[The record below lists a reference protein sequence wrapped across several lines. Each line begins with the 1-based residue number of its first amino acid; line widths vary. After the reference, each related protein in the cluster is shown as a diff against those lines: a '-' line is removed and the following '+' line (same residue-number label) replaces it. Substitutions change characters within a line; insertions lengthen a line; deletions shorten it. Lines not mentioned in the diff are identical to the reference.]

1 MKYLIT
7 LMTLS
12 LALSTQAFAGP
23 GKKHHRPDAQLS
35 HEQAIPGLYLEDD
48 AILIRTSPVVE
59 EKVLEASIVNNET
72 VSPIENRLSERA
84 EIRLS
89 KAEKRLNNKIDKLQK
104 DPNRTFWNSSGNR
117 WIIIGLVFLLAS
129 ILFYIFPGLGILGA
143 LCSLVGIV
151 LIIVGLL
158 IGLDAI

>member
-1 MKYLIT
+1 
-7 LMTLS
+7 
-12 LALSTQAFAGP
+12 
-23 GKKHHRPDAQLS
+23 
-35 HEQAIPGLYLEDD
+35 
-48 AILIRTSPVVE
+48 VE